1 MNERYKLSI
10 AITLNKINEG
20 IVNRDKYDIT
30 LVLNGTTKFS
40 AVIFKKKK
48 YTYSIYEMND
58 HYLDPHI
65 IQLTDKYTQIQ
76 LWSLK

>member
-40 AVIFKKKK
+40 AVIFKKKN
-48 YTYSIYEMND
+48 T
-58 HYLDPHI
+58 
-65 IQLTDKYTQIQ
+65 LTRFTK
-76 LWSLK
+76 

>member
-10 AITLNKINEG
+10 AIILNKTNEG

-30 LVLNGTTKFS
+30 LVLTEQPNFLLS
-40 AVIFKKKK
+40 SLKKK